1 MNLIEKD
8 SPAAFDDGC
17 SDEKEDELIE
27 SQELEEDKDMK
38 KEGKKGASDK
48 HIKKLEKALRT
59 CSKQIQKHDEADI
72 DWDKDD
78 DSNFIMAAKLK
89 KRYMAIYN
97 KIAEYK
103 ELSKSLDRSS
113 DKRFTFTESKYPAIN
128 QKIEKFVN
136 RTKSFPDFLDIKKE
150 VEEVNVKRQLMLTDM
165 QVHTEA
171 ERIFVIIGKK
181 LKRRRND
188 DEGQVMYSYLKPDD
202 QGDPASKD
210 RELEKK
216 LDELGKVAKDKIE
229 KVFEDFVEKQVSK
242 GKSGEDEG
250 DDVEDDDD
258 DDREREEPS
267 SQLSIQSEEP
277 SPVKQPT
284 KTNKAST
291 FKDTSVKSLE

>member
-1 MNLIEKD
+1 MQRRRKRK
-8 SPAAFDDGC
+8 PAPDGTDDEDDE
-17 SDEKEDELIE
+17 SMDEKVDITDLNEKEEVKDLKEENEGEDA
-27 SQELEEDKDMK
+27 K
-38 KEGKKGASDK
+38 KKKKKASSR
-48 HIKKLEKALRT
+48 HIKKLEKALRV
-59 CSKQIQKHDEADI
+59 CSKQIKKYEEADV

-103 ELSKSLDRSS
+103 GLSKSLDRRS
-113 DKRFTFTESKYPAIN
+113 DKKFTFTESKYPAIN

-136 RTKSFPDFLDIKKE
+136 RTKNFPDFLDIKKE

-188 DEGQVMYSYLKPDD
+188 DEGLVMYSYLKPDD
-202 QGDPASKD
+202 QGDPAAKD
-210 RELEKK
+210 RELERK

-250 DDVEDDDD
+250 DDVDEDDEDED
-258 DDREREEPS
+258 EDREEPS

-284 KTNKAST
+284 KTQ
-291 FKDTSVKSLE
+291 